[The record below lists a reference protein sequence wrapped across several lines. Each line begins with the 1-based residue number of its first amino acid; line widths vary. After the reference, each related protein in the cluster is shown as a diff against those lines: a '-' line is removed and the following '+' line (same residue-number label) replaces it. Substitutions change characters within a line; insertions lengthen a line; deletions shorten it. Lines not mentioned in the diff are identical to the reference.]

1 LKAMEWGTTLTAMVT
16 PMNSVGAVDTATAVA
31 LAKDIIDNGCDGVIL
46 CGTTGEAATLTREE
60 KLALFAAVGDAVAGK
75 GLVIAGVGSNSTRE
89 TVELIRQADKLPV
102 DGYMIITPY
111 YNKPNQAGMVEHY
124 KAAAAAS
131 TKPIM
136 LYNVPS
142 RTGIDLS
149 LEDYQRVLSNCPGIT
164 AVKESGA
171 DFPKA
176 SRLVSEFPEVAFFS
190 GNDIDTLPLMLLGFK
205 GVVSVAANVVPAA
218 VSWLTKQASQGNW
231 EGARRTHVY
240 LTPLF
245 AALFSETNP
254 VPVKAALE
262 FQGWPVGSPR
272 LPLARLSAGNC
283 GRLRAIMK
291 DYTREGH

>member
-1 LKAMEWGTTLTAMVT
+1 MKAMEWGTTLTAMVT
-16 PMNSVGAVDTATAVA
+16 PMNAEGAVDTATAVA

-60 KLALFAAVGDAVAGK
+60 KLALFAAVGEAVDK

-149 LEDYQRVLSNCPGIT
+149 LEDYQQVLRNCPGIT
-164 AVKESGA
+164 AVKEAGA
-171 DFPKA
+171 NFAKA
-176 SRLVSEFPEVAFFS
+176 GRLVAEFPEVQFFS
-190 GNDIDTLPLMLLGFK
+190 GNDSETLPLMLLGFK